1 MGKKVKFHKL
11 KIMPK
16 IVLYQK
22 IISFLL
28 CIFMLILPLVS
39 FADNNSTSTVTS
51 ITDVLNVLQTA
62 ANWFLAIVLVL
73 AVIIFIYVGFT
84 FMTAEGDA
92 EKIEK
97 AKKML
102 FWAIIGVIVAFL
114 SYGLRELIRNLLERT

>member
-1 MGKKVKFHKL
+1 MGKK
-11 KIMPK
+11 IA
-16 IVLYQK
+16 I
-22 IISFLL
+22 FLL
-28 CIFMLILPLVS
+28 FILILPLIS
-39 FADNNSTSTVTS
+39 FADNGSSVTS
-51 ITDVLNVLQTA
+51 ITDVLNVLQRA

-102 FWAIIGVIVAFL
+102 FWAIIGVKVAFL
-114 SYGLRELIRNLLERT
+114 SYGLRELIRNLLERS